1 MDTKQKHIDYWKKQG
16 RFIIDC
22 NTGVFNNEEIEIFKN
37 GDINYNTS
45 LKTMLN
51 N

>member
-22 NTGVFNNEEIEIFKN
+22 KTGAFNNEEIEILEKWRCKLHR
-37 GDINYNTS
+37 IN
-45 LKTMLN
+45 
-51 N
+51 